1 MGFLSG
7 TLLALS
13 VGTVCLVGV
22 VTGHG
27 RLIDPP
33 SRSSMWRYGYR
44 NPPNYNDNQLYCGGV
59 QVKTNTSFMTRSE
72 IFLQCIL
79 NFFRRSD
86 LNIFRISKIF
96 HIWTFFSIRDILYLN
111 IFRVIWW
118 FSQLFQDRMC
128 YISFDKSELSLNMWL
143 NHMYWRMYNFLS
155 FDNLQ
160 IADFPFI
167 LSAHF

>member
-72 IFLQCIL
+72 IFY
-79 NFFRRSD
+79 NV
-86 LNIFRISKIF
+86 
-96 HIWTFFSIRDILYLN
+96 IWTFFEDLIWIFFEYLRYF
-111 IFRVIWW
+111 IFEHFSVSEIFYIWTFFVWAGGLVNYFKIECATFPLTRV
-118 FSQLFQDRMC
+118 
-128 YISFDKSELSLNMWL
+128 SLVFKYVIKPHVLKNW
-143 NHMYWRMYNFLS
+143 
-155 FDNLQ
+155 
-160 IADFPFI
+160 
-167 LSAHF
+167 

>member
-59 QVKTNTSFMTRSE
+59 QVKLNTSFMTRSE
-72 IFLQCIL
+72 IFY
-79 NFFRRSD
+79 NV
-86 LNIFRISKIF
+86 
-96 HIWTFFSIRDILYLN
+96 IWTFFEDLIWIFFEYLRYFIFEHFSSIRDILYLN

-128 YISFDKSELSLNMWL
+128 HISFDKSELSL
-143 NHMYWRMYNFLS
+143 
-155 FDNLQ
+155 
-160 IADFPFI
+160 
-167 LSAHF
+167 